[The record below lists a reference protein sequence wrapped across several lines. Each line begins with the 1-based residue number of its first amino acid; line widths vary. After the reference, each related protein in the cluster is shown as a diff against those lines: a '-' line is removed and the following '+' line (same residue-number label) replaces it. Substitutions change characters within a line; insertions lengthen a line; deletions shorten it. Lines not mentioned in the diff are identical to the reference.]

1 MWLIHAIMLKGLP
14 GFIRWTGYVLMGAC
28 VGLGLFAIVI
38 SEAASYMSD
47 DPNAC
52 INCHIMIPQYATWRK
67 SSHGRF
73 TTCNDC
79 HVPHD
84 NELRKIWFKANDGLR
99 HATIFTLRTEPQVIQ
114 AIPASMKVIQENC
127 IRCHGPQVHQAVT
140 PINSEFERSCIDCH
154 REVPHGRIHSLSST
168 PNAAVP
174 PLRNVI
180 PDWMKGMF
188 EN

>member
-14 GFIRWTGYVLMGAC
+14 CFMRWTGYVLMGAC
-28 VGLGLFAIVI
+28 VGLGMFVVVI
-38 SEAASYMSD
+38 SEAVSYMSD

-52 INCHIMIPQYATWRK
+52 INCHIMIPQYATWQK

-84 NELRKIWFKANDGLR
+84 SELRKIWFKANDGLR
-99 HATIFTLRTEPQVIQ
+99 HATIFTLRAEPQVIQ
-114 AIPASMKVIQENC
+114 AIPASVKVIQENC
-127 IRCHGPQVHQAVT
+127 IRCHGQQLHQAVT
-140 PINSEFERSCIDCH
+140 PINSKFERSCIDCH
-154 REVPHGRIHSLSST
+154 REVPHGSIHSLSST

-174 PLRNVI
+174 PLRSVI
-180 PDWMKGMF
+180 PDWMKDIF